1 MKSIYGWIASS
12 ITLIYK
18 LPQIY
23 KLIKTK
29 KSEDISIFSL
39 ITQCIGYIFY
49 ILHGVSITDIP
60 IIFMGVGALVQNII
74 LVILWYFYKE
84 NRVKNELENKENNI
98 I

>member
-12 ITLIYK
+12 VTLIYK

-29 KSEDISIFSL
+29 QSKDISVFSL

-49 ILHGVSITDIP
+49 ILHGVSINDIP
-60 IIFMGVGALVQNII
+60 IIFMGVGALIQNII

-84 NRVKNELENKENNI
+84 NRVKNELENNVDNKT
-98 I
+98 